1 MLNRVAG
8 TLAEYDRLS
17 PDEFALFF
25 EPPSLDDRI
34 VNQFAL
40 FSMMSS
46 PSARLDDW
54 LLRQRPD
61 LVRRIIIPA
70 KLKWEV
76 RDKLDQANIT
86 ERVLFPGLD
95 GLGRWLRRHYMPVE
109 RAAPRSG

>member
-1 MLNRVAG
+1 
-8 TLAEYDRLS
+8 
-17 PDEFALFF
+17 
-25 EPPSLDDRI
+25 

-46 PSARLDDW
+46 PSARLDGW

-61 LVRRIIIPA
+61 LVRRIMISA

-109 RAAPRSG
+109 RAAPLSGEPAAPRRKRSTSVPRRPSRKRRGP